1 MTSIFDLNESLDH
14 LPAKNKLFKFK
25 GRVKELDR
33 EYEKQNNGELDNGV
47 YNRNTESLLQSSR
60 QTEDERIDQGEQIVN
75 ILDVSEFDQVNIGKN
90 CMFSMITY
98 RQATGRV
105 HIKRIRISK
114 ALYRKRTQVQYE
126 HLFNSFV
133 SFIIINR

>member
-1 MTSIFDLNESLDH
+1 MNTFNTEMHDMPFTEGNLESTQNALAKNITTKSIVLAPFNSTMTSIFNLSGSLDH
-14 LPAKNKLFKFK
+14 LPAKNKLFKFR

-75 ILDVSEFDQVNIGKN
+75 VLDVSEFDQVIIGE
-90 CMFSMITY
+90 FLSW
-98 RQATGRV
+98 
-105 HIKRIRISK
+105 
-114 ALYRKRTQVQYE
+114 
-126 HLFNSFV
+126 
-133 SFIIINR
+133 